1 MRHEKELVTI
11 TPAQLAKLGHDQ
23 VAYMKKML
31 SDDVTKLFPDA
42 GELPPKVMV
51 WVLFS
56 ADGSPLAL
64 ADDPGEVFSSAFHN
78 DLQPVSLH

>member
-11 TPAQLAKLGHDQ
+11 TPEELAGLGSDQ
-23 VAYMKKML
+23 IAYMKEML
-31 SDDVTKLFPDA
+31 SDDVTKLFPNA
-42 GELPPKVMV
+42 GNIPPKIKV

-56 ADGSPLAL
+56 ADGTPLAL
-64 ADDPGEVFSSAFHN
+64 AGDPGEVFSSAFHH